1 MNKKHIIFLLIL
13 LFSLESLHAQT
24 PAEWKQMKGDITFY
38 MVNDNGRNGYYD
50 QKAIAETMGVMGE
63 TLKPECVVAVGDVH
77 HFNGIAS
84 VTDPLWTTNYELV
97 YSHPE
102 LMLDWYPVLGNHEY
116 RGNTQACL
124 DYSRVSRRWV
134 MPARYYTKVLK
145 DNSVTVRI
153 VMLDTSPM
161 IDKYRNDSATYP
173 DAVRQDYKTQLAWL
187 DSVLTNAKEDWVIC
201 FGHHPIYAD
210 TPKNQSERNDMQQR
224 LLPVLRKH
232 NNVAV
237 YACGHIHNF
246 QHLKKEGD
254 SIDYVVNSSASLA
267 RKVKPIEGT
276 VFCSQESG
284 FSVLAA
290 SKNTLKMY
298 FIDKNGKMIHLV
310 TKQK

>member
-173 DAVRQDYKTQLAWL
+173 DAAQQDYKPQLAWL

-246 QHLKKEGD
+246 QHIKKED
-254 SIDYVVNSSASLA
+254 DPIDYVVNSSASLA